1 MMQTNLAVAGSF
13 VILLA
18 VLTATTFLVATGDI
32 AGDTFM
38 AVVIGPVVGGT
49 IGFVAGTK
57 GVQQG
62 SAASTSPPPQA

>member
-1 MMQTNLAVAGSF
+1 MQSNVAIIGSF
-13 VILLA
+13 ILLIA
-18 VLTATTFLVATGDI
+18 VLAATTFLVATDHI

-62 SAASTSPPPQA
+62 SAATSSPPPGA

>member
-1 MMQTNLAVAGSF
+1 MQSNVAMIGSF
-13 VILLA
+13 VLLIA
-18 VLTATTFLVATGDI
+18 VLAATTFLVSSGDI

-62 SAASTSPPPQA
+62 SAASTNPPPQA